1 MTAAGITNEIA
12 EAIERA
18 GLHPAHAFAV
28 RQCGFL
34 LTQMNID
41 TFTDDD
47 IDAWEDA
54 LDRWFDMHPNSQRF

>member
-1 MTAAGITNEIA
+1 MTAAEVTNEVA

-34 LTQMNID
+34 LTQMNVD
-41 TFTDDD
+41 TFSDDE

-54 LDRWFDMHPNSQRF
+54 LDLWFEMHPDAPKM